1 MTHLIVGVAGGF
13 LQEAAPA
20 AECGFSTIACGRT
33 DIREQGLA
41 PTPSRMFDKKDPH
54 MKTLFA
60 RTTLAVALMGLSLLT
75 ACTQEQQNK
84 ISRDIQNWTGTNG
97 VMEVYAGDKVVRRF
111 LKVDKV
117 STALGTDDGKPRAYR
132 YGYGVLDENLN
143 MVADPGEKKV
153 YFEVSDY
160 SNTVFFENPR

>member
-1 MTHLIVGVAGGF
+1 MNSIS
-13 LQEAAPA
+13 LQ
-20 AECGFSTIACGRT
+20 
-33 DIREQGLA
+33 
-41 PTPSRMFDKKDPH
+41 KK
-54 MKTLFA
+54 
-60 RTTLAVALMGLSLLT
+60 GLSMNHRISRAALGGALLSALLLS

-117 STALGTDDGKPRAYR
+117 STALGTDDAKPRAYR

-143 MVADPGEKKV
+143 MVVDPGEKKV
-153 YFEVSDY
+153 YFEISDY
-160 SNTVFFENPR
+160 SSSVFFENPR

>member
-1 MTHLIVGVAGGF
+1 MNRLTLTVAG
-13 LQEAAPA
+13 
-20 AECGFSTIACGRT
+20 
-33 DIREQGLA
+33 
-41 PTPSRMFDKKDPH
+41 
-54 MKTLFA
+54 
-60 RTTLAVALMGLSLLT
+60 LAVLLS

-117 STALGTDDGKPRAYR
+117 STALGTDDRTPRAYR

-143 MVADPGEKKV
+143 MQVDPGEKKV

-160 SNTVFFENPR
+160 SNTVFFENPH